1 MTEIRAVRSKP
12 QHSFTME
19 GSKEPWNSP
28 KAMEGK
34 LTELLNPVEPLIMR
48 LQSLLVWEYPRKSA
62 VFLVLIHVMFWLV
75 AVCCVQIYS
84 VISVALMVI
93 IFVDTWKKRI
103 WPEIRVPPAVPE
115 DTDEWT
121 PVHPRLLS
129 VPEIAR
135 HLSVAICY
143 VLRTAASARVLRR
156 EKPAIFFL
164 LFTTVFTCM
173 AALGMYMSGFM
184 IIYTTVMSLMIWPS
198 LVYHNLLKRA
208 YLRMEP
214 AFMWL
219 DYQLKNK
226 CRFHFGAG
234 KTARPTGLSTAAVSV
249 SGGSAGRDGRP
260 GMLAQV
266 VEEVEEEEF
275 EPTLDPL
282 ATAAL
287 ARAITDSEDEG
298 TGGTPS
304 MPALSKEPSID
315 NSDDERRNEDFSLD
329 VDAMP
334 SFDDLDHSDDDL
346 TPVTLAPR
354 LKSELQHA
362 GGDMAFAPSHFEDSD
377 SDDDETNMAGDLSFP
392 DVTQTVLSSDTDAA
406 TAALTSTLVTKTL
419 TSMMESALQ
428 GVMGMTT
435 GGQQAQSSG
444 RLPHTG
450 TKITYTK
457 TVDGECVDFAT
468 PEPTITEDEEGCEPS
483 DEDENSNALDDTL
496 NNEVAE
502 IERDFDF
509 LDDLGGDGESPTT
522 PQ

>member
-1 MTEIRAVRSKP
+1 
-12 QHSFTME
+12 
-19 GSKEPWNSP
+19 
-28 KAMEGK
+28 MEGK
-34 LTELLNPVEPLIMR
+34 LIELLNPIEPLIMR

-62 VFLVLIHVMFWLV
+62 VLLVIIHVLFWVV
-75 AVCCVQIYS
+75 AMCCVQIYS
-84 VISVALMVI
+84 VISVTLMI
-93 IFVDTWKKRI
+93 IVFVDTWKKRI
-103 WPEIRVPPAVPE
+103 WPEIRVPPPVPE
-115 DTDEWT
+115 DADGWT

-129 VPEIAR
+129 VPEISR

-143 VLRTAASARVLRR
+143 VIKTASSARMLRR
-156 EKPAIFFL
+156 EKPVIFFL
-164 LFTTVFTCM
+164 LFCTVFGGM

-184 IIYTTVMSLMIWPS
+184 IIYTIVMSLMIWPS

-226 CRFHFGAG
+226 CRFHFGDR
-234 KTARPTGLSTAAVSV
+234 KTNRPSGLSTAAVSV
-249 SGGSAGRDGRP
+249 SGGAAGRDGRP

-304 MPALSKEPSID
+304 IPALSKEPSID
-315 NSDDERRNEDFSLD
+315 NSDDERRAEDFSLD

-346 TPVTLAPR
+346 TPVSPAPTSR
-354 LKSELQHA
+354 LKSGSGMQSA
-362 GGDMAFAPSHFEDSD
+362 GDMAFSHSHFDDSD
-377 SDDDETNMAGDLSFP
+377 SDDDDPGMTGDLSFP

-406 TAALTSTLVTKTL
+406 TAALTSTIVTKTL

-428 GVMGMTT
+428 GVMGMTS
-435 GGQQAQSSG
+435 GQQAQSSG
-444 RLPHTG
+444 RLPRTG

-509 LDDLGGDGESPTT
+509 LDELGGDGESPTT